1 MPIFTYKAK
10 KGPDEVVEGT
20 LEALSEKE
28 AIEKISQLGYLPLSL
43 QSSEKSTKQDQ
54 SVTPIKK
61 EGKVRSRHVTLFSRQ
76 LAGLLKAG
84 VPILG
89 SLNIIAEQ
97 TESRVFSD
105 ILKQILKTVKEGN
118 TFSSALAAHP
128 KVFNPLYIAMV
139 RTGENSGVLPE
150 VLMRISEYRAKEE
163 EAMSRF
169 RMALAYP
176 LLMAIVG
183 LGTIVFMLTFVMP
196 RLMKLFGSLGQS
208 LPLPTR
214 MLISFSNLLQ
224 QWWLWVICIAV
235 VWFVR
240 RRLASERARK
250 IWSAWVLRLPLFGPY
265 ILKAEIARFSRTLEL
280 LLKSGI
286 TILRAIDVAIPVV
299 SNEIMKE
306 HIQKSLKELEQGGSF
321 GRSLKNSHIFPPFV
335 SNLLLVGEESGKLTD
350 ALAEIAASYER
361 DTDEATKTMTNLLEP
376 AMILVM
382 GTIVGFIVIAMLLPI
397 FEINV
402 AVH

>member
-10 KGPDEVVEGT
+10 KGPEEIIEGT
-20 LEALSEKE
+20 IEALSEKE

-43 QSSEKSTKQDQ
+43 LSSEKPTVQDRY
-54 SVTPIKK
+54 VTPAQK
-61 EGKVRSRHVTLFSRQ
+61 EGRVRSRHVTLFSRQ

-97 TESRVFSD
+97 SESHVFSG
-105 ILKQILKTVKEGN
+105 ILKQIHKTVKEGN
-118 TFSSALAAHP
+118 TFSAALAAHP
-128 KVFNPLYIAMV
+128 KIFNPLYIAMV

-150 VLMRISEYRAKEE
+150 VLLRISEYRSKEE
-163 EAMSRF
+163 EAFSRF

-176 LLMAIVG
+176 LLMAVVG
-183 LGTIVFMLTFVMP
+183 IGTIIFMLTFVMP
-196 RLMKLFGSLGQS
+196 RLMNLFGTLGQD

-214 MLISFSNLLQ
+214 ILISLSNFLQ
-224 QWWLWVICIAV
+224 QWWLWVALIVV
-235 VWFVR
+235 VWYVQ
-240 RRLASERARK
+240 RRLSSERARRVL
-250 IWSAWVLRLPLFGPY
+250 SGLVLRLPVFGPF

-299 SNEIMKE
+299 SNEVIKE
-306 HIQKSLKELEQGGSF
+306 QIRNSLKELEQGGSF

-350 ALAEIAASYER
+350 ALSEIAASYER